1 MIFDYMIKQ
10 NVVRT
15 PPAVM
20 GRILVSTVS
29 DFADEKYNRCKHRL
43 RTPALAKLPALV
55 SVPFS
60 S

>member
-1 MIFDYMIKQ
+1 MVKQ

-29 DFADEKYNRCKHRL
+29 DFADEKCNRSKHKL